1 MEESSNQIQSENLGD
16 AVRSKLPQSKRMG
29 FWSNTFIL
37 WGLVLTVSSLLVGGL
52 VGSQLAFKE
61 AMIVIAMAGVFN
73 SIVSILIGI
82 IGART
87 GYTSAMIF
95 RYSYGNKGVILPN
108 FIIAI
113 TTVVWFA
120 VILNLTR
127 DAFVEIIGIGEQSSF
142 LFWGITLLMAIMFLI
157 PAYKTMRWIA
167 YVDYLAVPAIIF
179 ILVVTI
185 WGALDIGGGLKEIIQ
200 QAPIASASA
209 LVVFTSAAGG
219 WLHANTV
226 ISDFTRFYKSGKHA
240 AIGLFLTYG
249 VLMVFQYIGA
259 TLGALATGEWNIFL
273 IMDQFGLL
281 EISFFAIFLGSW
293 STSMAAIYFG
303 ANMMAAPPMPKY
315 KNEEKNRKLVLLISW
330 GIALFFAW
338 YGPDQIFNFFLQFLS
353 WLIGPIAI
361 TVIIDYWLFPEKR
374 KLYEAEG
381 GYPNMRINPAAYLAW
396 TGGFLVGYFTQDFFI
411 SLINGMVVTGI
422 LYYAWM
428 RIALNQGKTPEDHI
442 RMLVG
447 KKEVNIDDDKRK
459 NKEEK
464 SEIDSIEV

>member
-1 MEESSNQIQSENLGD
+1 MEKTIIENQEPLKKGD
-16 AVRSKLPQSKRMG
+16 DVRSRLPESKRMG

-52 VGSQLAFKE
+52 VGSQLSFRD

-73 SIVSILIGI
+73 SVIAILIGI

-87 GYTSAMIF
+87 GFTSAMIF
-95 RYSYGNKGVILPN
+95 RYSYGSKGVLLPN

-120 VILNLTR
+120 VILNITR
-127 DAFVEIIGIGEQSSF
+127 DSFVDIVGVVSGSF
-142 LFWGITLLMAIMFLI
+142 LFWGITLLMAILFLI
-157 PAYKTMRWIA
+157 PAYKTMKWIA
-167 YVDYLAVPAIIF
+167 YVDYLAVPAILI
-179 ILVVTI
+179 ILIVTI
-185 WGALDIGGGLKEIIQ
+185 WGALDMGGGLMAVIEKS
-200 QAPIASASA
+200 PVGTASTF
-209 LVVFTSAAGG
+209 VVFTAAAGG

-226 ISDFTRFYKSGKHA
+226 ISDFTRFYKTGKQA
-240 AIGLFLTYG
+240 ALGLFLTYG

-273 IMDQFGLL
+273 IMDEFGLL

-293 STSMAAIYFG
+293 STAMAAIYFG

-315 KNEEKNRKLVLLISW
+315 KTEEKNRKLVLLISW
-330 GIALFFAW
+330 GIALFFSW

-374 KLYEAEG
+374 DLYEAED
-381 GYPNMRINPAAYLAW
+381 GYPDMRFNPAAYLAW
-396 TGGFLVGYFTQDFFI
+396 IGGFLVGYYSQEFFI
-411 SLINGMVVTGI
+411 SLLNGMAVTGMI
-422 LYYAWM
+422 YFTWM
-428 RIALNQGKTPEDHI
+428 RLAMSRGTTPERQLKSI
-442 RMLVG
+442 FR
-447 KKEVNIDDDKRK
+447 
-459 NKEEK
+459 KEE
-464 SEIDSIEV
+464 